1 MSEQTS
7 SSAGSRASRGSA
19 GTTGSAGAGTGGRS
33 GTGESL
39 VVGERGGG
47 GETGPAPEP
56 IRFFG
61 TTWVGHDGGY
71 GLRRA
76 ALAIGSLAAAIA
88 GALVLRFAYQ
98 GLTIAEVGGFVNALV
113 IVMMAA
119 CSAIACRKTWEGFTR
134 RPTGPSAA
142 PDSLRS
148 LKTIGF
154 IGVLLAYTVR
164 ALIEAPGEKLHRQEY
179 ETARA
184 QYEKRR
190 KTRTGNPAARRNK
203 AGKAARPK
211 RR

>member
-7 SSAGSRASRGSA
+7 NSERSASTGEGAGSGD
-19 GTTGSAGAGTGGRS
+19 GTAP
-33 GTGESL
+33 
-39 VVGERGGG
+39 GERGSGG
-47 GETGPAPEP
+47 AGPQPEP

-71 GLRRA
+71 GVRRA
-76 ALAIGSLAAAIA
+76 GLAIGSLTAAAA
-88 GALVLRFAYQ
+88 GALVLRIAFQ
-98 GLTIAEVGGFVNALV
+98 GLSIAEVGGFVNALV
-113 IVMMAA
+113 IVTMAA
-119 CSAIACRKTWEGFTR
+119 CSAIAFRKTWEGFTR
-134 RPTGPSAA
+134 RPTGPIAA

-154 IGVLLAYTVR
+154 IGVLLAYSVR

-190 KTRTGNPAARRNK
+190 KTRTGNPAARKGRS
-203 AGKAARPK
+203 GKAARAK